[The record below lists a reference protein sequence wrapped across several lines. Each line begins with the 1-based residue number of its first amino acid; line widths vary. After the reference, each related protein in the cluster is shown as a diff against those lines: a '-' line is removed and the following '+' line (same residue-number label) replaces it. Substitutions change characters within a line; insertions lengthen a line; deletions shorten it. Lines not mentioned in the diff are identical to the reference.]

1 MSFSLGLGVGLTRR
15 GGVGG
20 AAFDFADYGTPTFV
34 MDANR
39 LNGTDLTTSTN
50 SVGDVVTTWGNT
62 LGAGYP
68 YYNQPTAASRPVLT
82 ETKPGIWSVNVG
94 AKDSGPAD
102 GVNHMKFWN
111 AGAQVSANLVDTHTF
126 LILYFEGAG
135 VPQSRLLFGIEDVS
149 SNLQIGTDNTGKIRA
164 VGGPSLWGN
173 NLVGTT
179 IMATGAWYLFE
190 ADLPEFGTSTIRLN
204 GSVEDTFTPAS
215 PATAGQATAINVNV
229 AMMGTAG
236 SAAFINLGGKFQFHA
251 TYDITPTADGGTG
264 PLSSGDRAAIS
275 DELMTRVNALNAA

>member
-1 MSFSLGLGVGLTRR
+1 MARLGLGVGLTRR
-15 GGVGG
+15 GGGGDG
-20 AAFDFADYGTPTFV
+20 AAAFSFADYGTPTFV

-39 LNGTDLTTSTN
+39 LNGTDLTTNTD

-68 YYNQPTAASRPVLT
+68 YYNQPTVDSRPVLT

-94 AKDSGPAD
+94 AKDSGGGAD

-126 LILYFEGAG
+126 VILYFEGAG
-135 VPQSRLLFGIEDVS
+135 APGGRYLFGIENIS

-164 VGGPSLWGN
+164 VGAPSLWGN
-173 NLVGTT
+173 SLGGATV
-179 IMATGAWYLFE
+179 MATGAWYLFE
-190 ADLPEFGTSTIRLN
+190 ADLRESGTSTIRLN
-204 GSVEDTFTPAS
+204 GSVEDTT
-215 PATAGQATAINVNV
+215 TTGQGSAINVNV
-229 AMMGTAG
+229 AMMGTDG
-236 SAAFINLGGKFQFHA
+236 SSRFFNLGGKFQFHV
-251 TYDITPTADGGTG
+251 TYNITPTADGGTG

-275 DELMTRVNALNAA
+275 DELMSRVNALNAA